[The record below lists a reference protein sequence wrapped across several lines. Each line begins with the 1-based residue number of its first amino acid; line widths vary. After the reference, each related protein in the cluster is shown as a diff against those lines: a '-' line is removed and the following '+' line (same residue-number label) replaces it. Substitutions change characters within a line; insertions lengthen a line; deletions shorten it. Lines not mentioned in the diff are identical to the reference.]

1 MNDSHLTSPLPSVE
15 TPQQLT
21 FWQSVGIA
29 TQLAACHSYDD
40 QQSVKSFWSRIS
52 DRIQKQ
58 SLLILF
64 NQEQRPVAFS
74 SWTKPDESG
83 KENDRTI
90 VFTDLVSP
98 FSSPLYFH
106 RFLHH
111 HFNRNGEAPSAK
123 LIAKTEG
130 QPPRKIW

>member
-15 TPQQLT
+15 NPQKLN

-40 QQSVKSFWSRIS
+40 QQSVESFWSRIS

-64 NQEQRPVAFS
+64 NQEQRPYAFS
-74 SWTKPDESG
+74 SWVKTIPLPISWGKIRLLYQHNSITEKAGTAVWRVGVNKSLPRRTWATKG
-83 KENDRTI
+83 
-90 VFTDLVSP
+90 
-98 FSSPLYFH
+98 
-106 RFLHH
+106 
-111 HFNRNGEAPSAK
+111 
-123 LIAKTEG
+123 
-130 QPPRKIW
+130 